1 VPKAIRFHKTGGPEV
16 LVAEDVEVGD
26 PGAGQIRIKQ
36 HAVGLNYLDTYHR
49 TGLYP
54 LPLPSGLG
62 SEGAGVV
69 EAVGPGVTE
78 LKAGDRVAYAS
89 APVGAYA
96 EARLYPADRAVK
108 IPEGI
113 SFETAAAMMLKGMT
127 AQYLIKR
134 TFKVQPG
141 MTVLWHAAAGGV
153 GLIASQWLKALGAKV
168 IGTVG
173 SDEKAALAKSHGC
186 EHTIV
191 YTRENFVERVK
202 ELTGGKGVPVVYD
215 SVGKTTFM
223 GSLDCLQPLGLMVS
237 FGNASGAVEP
247 FPLTVLSQKG
257 SLYITR
263 PTLVSYTA
271 KREDLLATASD
282 LFEVVKSGKVKIE
295 IAKRYPLKD
304 AAQAHRDLEARKTT
318 GSVVLMLQ

>member
-1 VPKAIRFHKTGGPEV
+1 MPKAIRFHKTGGPEV
-16 LVAEDVEVGD
+16 LVWEDVEVGD
-26 PGAGQIRIKQ
+26 PGPGQLRIRQ
-36 HAVGLNYLDTYHR
+36 HAIGVNYVDTYQR
-49 TGLYP
+49 SGLYAV
-54 LPLPSGLG
+54 PLPSGCG

-69 EAVGPGVTE
+69 EAVGPGVTDF
-78 LKAGDRVAYAS
+78 KAGDRVAYAS
-89 APVGAYA
+89 APIGAYS
-96 EARLYPADRAVK
+96 EVRLYPADRAVK

-127 AQYLIKR
+127 VQYLIKR

-153 GLIASQWLKALGAKV
+153 GLIACQWLKALGVKV

-173 SDEKAALAKSHGC
+173 SDGKAALARDHGS

-191 YTRENFVERVK
+191 YTRENFVERAK

-223 GSLDCLQPLGLMVS
+223 GSLDCLQPLGMMVN
-237 FGNASGAVEP
+237 FGSASGAPEP
-247 FPLTVLSQKG
+247 LNVGLLAQKG
-257 SLYITR
+257 SLFVTR
-263 PTLVSYTA
+263 PTLNTYAA
-271 KREDLLATASD
+271 KREDLVACAND
-282 LFEVVKSGKVKIE
+282 LFDVVKSGKVKIE
-295 IAKRYPLKD
+295 IAQRYPLKD

-318 GSVVLMLQ
+318 GSTILLP